1 MKKTKL
7 KIVNRNG
14 EQLAANLVTPSNGQY
29 SQVAVFAH
37 CFTCSKN
44 LAIVRNISGELTNK
58 NMAVL
63 NFDFTGLGNSEGDF
77 SDSNFSNNLTD
88 IEDASAFL
96 KENYIEPTLL
106 IGHSLGGAA
115 VIKAANLLPN
125 IKAVVVIGAPS
136 NTTHVSH
143 LITHQDTIKQEG
155 KANISIGGRPF
166 TIKQQFLDDLTAH
179 NIHADV
185 ENLRRPFL
193 ILHSPQDRVVE
204 IENAGIL
211 YQNAFHPKSFVSLDG
226 ADHLI
231 SKKEDAIYAAQV
243 ISTWVSRYVD
253 LQLDAAQEDK
263 KDTQGEQVLVY
274 LNDSENYTNHVYTDT
289 HHIIAD
295 EPISF
300 GGSDLGPSPFELLN
314 ASVGSCTVLT
324 LKLYAKRKK
333 WDLQEVYVYL
343 SYSKKH
349 SDELGLDTDAQ
360 GQLDHITKKI
370 RLIGNLDDA
379 QRKRLLEIAS
389 KCPVHKTVS
398 NPVHFSSELIE

>member
-185 ENLRRPFL
+185 KNLRRPFL
-193 ILHSPQDRVVE
+193 FSTLHK
-204 IENAGIL
+204 IEL
-211 YQNAFHPKSFVSLDG
+211 
-226 ADHLI
+226 
-231 SKKEDAIYAAQV
+231 
-243 ISTWVSRYVD
+243 
-253 LQLDAAQEDK
+253 
-263 KDTQGEQVLVY
+263 
-274 LNDSENYTNHVYTDT
+274 
-289 HHIIAD
+289 
-295 EPISF
+295 
-300 GGSDLGPSPFELLN
+300 
-314 ASVGSCTVLT
+314 
-324 LKLYAKRKK
+324 
-333 WDLQEVYVYL
+333 
-343 SYSKKH
+343 
-349 SDELGLDTDAQ
+349 
-360 GQLDHITKKI
+360 
-370 RLIGNLDDA
+370 
-379 QRKRLLEIAS
+379 
-389 KCPVHKTVS
+389 
-398 NPVHFSSELIE
+398 